1 MDKDL
6 ESFIGCYDMPLR
18 HGMTFGELAHMAN
31 AEQNW
36 GADLR
41 VIHMKNWLRGDW
53 FDSAN
58 LAWVNPSPNMRSLN
72 AALLYPGIAMLEANT
87 NYSVGR
93 GTDAPFE
100 QVGADWM
107 QGQGLAAVLNAQFI
121 PGVRAYPTRF
131 QPTSSNFAGQ
141 TIEGVRFV
149 ITDRESFDSTRLG
162 IELAV
167 ALRTLYPGKIDFEK
181 CKHLIGSRETINALL
196 QGQEAYDIWTAAQND
211 AMKFVERRKQ
221 YLLY

>member
-1 MDKDL
+1 
-6 ESFIGCYDMPLR
+6 
-18 HGMTFGELAHMAN
+18 MTFGELAHMAN
-31 AEQNW
+31 MEQHW

-41 VIHMKNWLRGDW
+41 VIHMKNWQRGDW
-53 FDSAN
+53 FDSTT
-58 LAWVNPSPNMRSLN
+58 LGWVNPSPNMRSLN
-72 AALLYPGIAMLEANT
+72 AALLYPGIAMLEYST

-100 QVGADWM
+100 QVGADWI
-107 QGQGLAAVLNAQFI
+107 QGQALAAALNAQFI
-121 PGVRAYPTRF
+121 PGVRVYPTKF
-131 QPTSSNFAGQ
+131 QPTSSNFSGQ

-149 ITDRESFDSTRLG
+149 ITDREAFDSTRLG

-181 CKHLIGSRETINALL
+181 NKSLIGSQDVVTALE
-196 QGQEAYDIWTAAQND
+196 QGKEAIDIWTAAQAD
-211 AMKFVERRKQ
+211 AAKFAERRKQ